1 MWWLACGAYDRD
13 LRGRAFWMASFGK
26 QVGPQDLI
34 EMHPLRRMEQVKID
48 KPAEVRE
55 AESKVGWA
63 AVNRFFEQQA
73 KG

>member
-13 LRGRAFWMASFGK
+13 IHGRAFWMQSFG
-26 QVGPQDLI
+26 GNPSPSDLI
-34 EMHPLRRMEQVKID
+34 QMHPLRRMEQVKID
-48 KPAEVRE
+48 KPAEVRA

-63 AVNRFFEQQA
+63 AVNRFFERQA